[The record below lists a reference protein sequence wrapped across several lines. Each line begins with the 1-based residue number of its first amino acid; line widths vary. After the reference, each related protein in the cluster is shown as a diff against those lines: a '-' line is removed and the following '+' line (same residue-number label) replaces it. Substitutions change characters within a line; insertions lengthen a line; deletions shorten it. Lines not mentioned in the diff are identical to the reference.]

1 MSRRLG
7 KGLDA
12 LIPSLTVGDDDKVI
26 EIPLADIRPNPYQ
39 PRKTFDEDAIRELAE
54 SIRQHGVIQPIIVRS
69 AVKGYEIIAGERR
82 YRASQLIGNETI
94 PAVVRDFSDQ
104 QVMEIALIEN
114 LQREDLNAIELA
126 LAYQSIMDKFQLTQE
141 ELSLKVG
148 KSRSHIAN
156 FLRLLS
162 LPAEVKEHVSRGTLS
177 MGHARALAG
186 LKDEKKLKELA
197 RQTIE
202 NEWACASSRTR
213 SSSSGG
219 KMWRRKSRRPRR
231 RSAIRTSSRSR
242 NSCASGSRR
251 RSASATRRT
260 RGGSSSSTTESRIS
274 NGCWKC
280 WNGWPDI
287 GRCGV
292 FGTDDARKRGSAQD
306 PMFRVRRA

>member
-12 LIPSLTVGDDDKVI
+12 LIPSLEVGDDDKVVD
-26 EIPLADIRPNPYQ
+26 IPLTQIRPNPYQ
-39 PRKTFDEDAIRELAE
+39 PRKTFDEEAIKELAE

-82 YRASQLIGNETI
+82 YRASQLVGNATI

-126 LAYQSIMDKFQLTQE
+126 QAYQSIMDKFRLTQE
-141 ELSLKVG
+141 ELSLRVG

-156 FLRLLS
+156 FLRLLT
-162 LPAEVKEHVSRGTLS
+162 LPSEVKEHVSRGTLS

-202 NEWACASSRTR
+202 NEWSVRELEDAIQQL
-213 SSSSGG
+213 G
-219 KMWRRKSRRPRR
+219 RKNVAVKKPQAKAKKRDPYIEQIEESLRERFKTTVR
-231 RSAIRTSSRSR
+231 IRHQKDK
-242 NSCASGSRR
+242 G
-251 RSASATRRT
+251 
-260 RGGSSSSTTESRIS
+260 RIELLYY
-274 NGCWKC
+274 
-280 WNGWPDI
+280 
-287 GRCGV
+287 GR
-292 FGTDDARKRGSAQD
+292 QD
-306 PMFRVRRA
+306 LERLLELLERLA